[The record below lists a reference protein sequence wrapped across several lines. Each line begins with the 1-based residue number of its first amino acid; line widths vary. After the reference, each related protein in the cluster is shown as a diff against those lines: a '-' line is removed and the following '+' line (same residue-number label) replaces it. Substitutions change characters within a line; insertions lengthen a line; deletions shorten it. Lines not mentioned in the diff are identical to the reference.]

1 MNEAD
6 EEFDRARQKSQGRFR
21 SAFEAIFEKY
31 GQIDEDDDII
41 NLETGDFIVDNGR
54 VRNSRVIELGDL
66 LRYSDQPSSPL
77 LDGSSYPPSS
87 PELLSNN
94 QIERKKEQSAHNG
107 NRSDQDEKEELLSQS
122 SDEESGS
129 IDLDFA
135 SYINKYSTSS
145 GHASGAGPLW
155 KRRQKTESDEDE
167 EEESIDYDSSDSL
180 AADQEATPIEMYF
193 TNSIEQY
200 LEKLRQQMSAP
211 RPMRSHTQSPTTTT
225 TSTTNTTTNIT
236 ASDQQ
241 IHDDARFEN
250 GGAIASR
257 YHARTTRMYEIPSS
271 PRTMTSRGSSDGA
284 HTRPFASSPV
294 SSVYSDEDAAISES
308 SIISSTHSP
317 DHSPHARMYFLP
329 PVTSTTAEQQQ
340 RTAEYQD
347 SLYFDTNLHH
357 SAAFG
362 YSSVEYEGE
371 EDSEDP
377 VSEEEPIEVLDVYTT
392 SNSHY
397 DHHTSNAHLSMVSD
411 EFPPSYQTSSFSLSR
426 DNSRRVLNP
435 PATTNSS
442 PVLCKPQ
449 PVAPHVFFN
458 RDMSLDDADDD
469 DGYDDDSG
477 FTPDPPYQE
486 YSTNLPNNA
495 VHYPMLLQMEDP
507 RTPVQRDIDSNDSAS
522 IHSSESLDSEWQQTE
537 SGFRTTA
544 VGIEPTH
551 NTVYQHIQ
559 SSNSYAYY

>member
-94 QIERKKEQSAHNG
+94 QIERKKEQSARNG
-107 NRSDQDEKEELLSQS
+107 NHSDQDEKEVLQS
-122 SDEESGS
+122 SGEESGS

-155 KRRQKTESDEDE
+155 KRRRKTESDEDE
-167 EEESIDYDSSDSL
+167 EESVDYDSSDSL

-211 RPMRSHTQSPTTTT
+211 RPMRLHTQSPTTTT
-225 TSTTNTTTNIT
+225 TTTTNTATNTTT
-236 ASDQQ
+236 SDQLTYG
-241 IHDDARFEN
+241 DAVFEN

-257 YHARTTRMYEIPSS
+257 SYARTTRTYEIPSS

-308 SIISSTHSP
+308 SIISSTHSSRQ
-317 DHSPHARMYFLP
+317 SPHAMMYFLP
-329 PVTSTTAEQQQ
+329 SGTSTTAEQQQ
-340 RTAEYQD
+340 RTTEYQD

-357 SAAFG
+357 SAAIG

-371 EDSEDP
+371 EESEAP
-377 VSEEEPIEVLDVYTT
+377 VSEEEPIEALDVYRT

-426 DNSRRVLNP
+426 DHSRRVLNP

-458 RDMSLDDADDD
+458 RDMSLDDDNDDND
-469 DGYDDDSG
+469 YDDDSR

-486 YSTNLPNNA
+486 YSTRLPNNA
-495 VHYPMLLQMEDP
+495 VHHPMSLQMEDS
-507 RTPVQRDIDSNDSAS
+507 RTSVQRNIDSDDSAS
-522 IHSSESLDSEWQQTE
+522 IHSSESLDSGWHQTD

-551 NTVYQHIQ
+551 NTIYQHIQ